1 MKEPGSKPHRELNV
15 RLYLDDLREPPADFD
30 TVARTAEE
38 ALALLRAGRVTF
50 LSFDHDLGT
59 DATGYTVARW
69 IEEQAHAGTLAPLGW
84 AVHSA
89 NPVGRRNIEAALTN
103 ADRFWH
109 ERATLSRSNPMATVH
124 DTAAAE
130 RYEQEL
136 AKAPTR
142 EQPPTTVS
150 SVPIDPLYTPDS
162 VGELDPDA
170 DLGYPGQYPYVRG
183 VHASMYRSRLWT
195 MRQFAG
201 FGTARQTNE
210 RFKFLLEK
218 GQTGL
223 STAFD
228 LPTLM
233 GLDSDDPRS
242 LGEVGKLGV
251 AVDTLDDM
259 ATLYDGIDLGEVS
272 VSMTINA
279 PAIVVM
285 AFYLANAEDRGIDWR
300 KLRGTIQNDILK
312 EFHAQNEFV
321 FPPEPHVRLV
331 ADVIEFCATH
341 VPQWNTVSISGY
353 HIREAGSTA
362 VQELAFTLADGFHY
376 VETCLERGL
385 DVDAFAPRL
394 SFFFNAH
401 NDLFE
406 EVAKY
411 RAARLLWAEAMRHKY
426 GARKENSWK
435 LRFHAQTAG
444 CSLQAEQPE
453 VNLMRVAYQAL
464 AAVLGGCQS
473 LHTNSMDETLALPSE
488 HAATLAI
495 RTQQV
500 LAYETGVTN
509 TVDPL
514 GGGYFVEALTRQM
527 ERQGRTYFDRIEQL
541 GGMIKALESGFFRRE
556 IADAAFVYQRDVDAK
571 RKLIVGVN
579 AFVEDEAK
587 KIDTLVV
594 DEKPEKEQLAALRQ
608 RKAQRDN
615 ATAQRLLAEV
625 RRVAATKE
633 NLMPTLLEAARA
645 RCGVGEIMNALADVF
660 GRYDGAARW

>member
-1 MKEPGSKPHRELNV
+1 MATITDRSASERW
-15 RLYLDDLREPPADFD
+15 
-30 TVARTAEE
+30 
-38 ALALLRAGRVTF
+38 
-50 LSFDHDLGT
+50 HDEN
-59 DATGYTVARW
+59 RK
-69 IEEQAHAGTLAPLGW
+69 APL
-84 AVHSA
+84 
-89 NPVGRRNIEAALTN
+89 
-103 ADRFWH
+103 
-109 ERATLSRSNPMATVH
+109 
-124 DTAAAE
+124 
-130 RYEQEL
+130 
-136 AKAPTR
+136 R

-150 SVPIDPLYTPDS
+150 SVPIDALYTPDS
-162 VGELDPDA
+162 LNGFDPET
-170 DLGYPGQYPYVRG
+170 DLGFPGQYPFARG

-201 FGTARQTNE
+201 FGTPRQTNE
-210 RFKFLLEK
+210 RFKFLLSK

-242 LGEVGKLGV
+242 LGEVGRLGV

-259 ATLYDGIDLGEVS
+259 QELYDGIDLAKVS

-279 PAIVVM
+279 PAAIVM
-285 AFYLANAEDRGIDWR
+285 AYFLANAQDQGVDWQE
-300 KLRGTIQNDILK
+300 LRGTIQNDTLK

-321 FPPEPHVRLV
+321 YPPEPSVRLV
-331 ADVIEFCATH
+331 CDVIEFCAQQ
-341 VPQWNTVSISGY
+341 VPQWNPVSISGY
-353 HIREAGSTA
+353 HIREAGSNA

-376 VETCLERGL
+376 VDVCLERGL
-385 DVDAFAPRL
+385 DVDSFAGRL

-401 NDLFE
+401 NDVFE
-406 EVAKY
+406 EIAKY
-411 RAARLLWAEAMRHKY
+411 RAARVLWAETLRHKY
-426 GARKENSWK
+426 GARKEASWK

-444 CSLQAEQPE
+444 CSLQDKQPQ

-488 HAATLAI
+488 HAVTLAL

-514 GGGYFVEALTRQM
+514 GGSYFVETLTRQM
-527 ERQGRTYFDRIEQL
+527 QEQARTYWERIEEK
-541 GGMIKALESGFFRRE
+541 GGMVPAIEAGFFRRE

-579 AFVEDEAK
+579 AFQETDEQPLEILQIGADVEQEQVSRLRLRKQQRDQEA
-587 KIDTLVV
+587 
-594 DEKPEKEQLAALRQ
+594 
-608 RKAQRDN
+608 AQRELN
-615 ATAQRLLAEV
+615 NV
-625 RRVAATKE
+625 KRVAATKE
-633 NLMPTLLEAARA
+633 NLMPALIAAARA
-645 RCGVGEIMNALADVF
+645 RCTVGELVNALADVF
-660 GRYDGAARW
+660 GRYDGAAKW

>member
-1 MKEPGSKPHRELNV
+1 
-15 RLYLDDLREPPADFD
+15 
-30 TVARTAEE
+30 
-38 ALALLRAGRVTF
+38 
-50 LSFDHDLGT
+50 
-59 DATGYTVARW
+59 
-69 IEEQAHAGTLAPLGW
+69 
-84 AVHSA
+84 
-89 NPVGRRNIEAALTN
+89 
-103 ADRFWH
+103 
-109 ERATLSRSNPMATVH
+109 MATVS
-124 DTAAAE
+124 DTAARDRWEKEVA
-130 RYEQEL
+130 
-136 AKAPTR
+136 AAPTR
-142 EQPPTTVS
+142 PQPPTTVS
-150 SVPIDPLYTPDS
+150 GTPIEPLYTPDCLN
-162 VGELDPDA
+162 GFDPET
-170 DLGYPGQYPYVRG
+170 DLGYPGQYPFVRG

-210 RFKFLLEK
+210 RFKFLLDK

-242 LGEVGKLGV
+242 LGEVGRLGV

-259 ATLYDGIDLGEVS
+259 RELFAGINLASVS

-279 PAIVVM
+279 PAAIVM
-285 AFYLANAEDRGIDWR
+285 AFFLANAQDQGVDWNQ
-300 KLRGTIQNDILK
+300 LRGTVQNDILK

-331 ADVIEFCATH
+331 CDVIEFCARH

-376 VETCLERGL
+376 VDTCLARGM
-385 DVDAFAPRL
+385 DVDQFAPRL

-401 NDLFE
+401 NDVFE
-406 EVAKY
+406 EIAKY
-411 RAARLLWAEAMRHKY
+411 RAARVIWADALRNRY
-426 GARKENSWK
+426 GAKKEASWK

-444 CSLQAEQPE
+444 CSLQDRQPE
-453 VNLMRVAYQAL
+453 VNLIRVAYQAL

-488 HAATLAI
+488 HAVTLAL

-500 LAYETGVTN
+500 LAHETGVTN

-514 GGGYFVEALTRQM
+514 GGGYFIEALTRQVQ
-527 ERQGRTYFDRIEQL
+527 QGARAYFERIEQL
-541 GGMIKALESGFFRRE
+541 GGMLAALEKGFFRRE
-556 IADAAFVYQRDVDAK
+556 IAEASFAYQRDVDAG

-579 AFVEDEAK
+579 AFEEPEDKPIE
-587 KIDTLVV
+587 TLVIDSGV
-594 DEKPEKEQLAALRQ
+594 EKEQLGALR
-608 RKAQRDN
+608 RIKEHRDR
-615 ATAQRLLAEV
+615 AAAERALAEV

-633 NLMPTLLEAARA
+633 NLMPAFVEAARA
-645 RCGVGEIMNALADVF
+645 RCTVGEIMSALADVF
-660 GRYDGAARW
+660 GRYDGAAKW